1 MRVSKKRVKSRKQR
15 HKVNPK
21 RISRKRISRK
31 RISRK
36 RISRKKH
43 RVHRGGLQLF
53 SKKKDIDR
61 EEEVD
66 ANIRK
71 GEVLRMEY
79 LKQIYIEY
87 KKVTEKIKEAE
98 KNNSKTINPDDV
110 NKKAELEK
118 KLKIEMEKHTPK
130 KKRERERQKRI
141 REIYRKLGEEHRME
155 TAITKRRNNNNK
167 TASKHDIP
175 NNGKQY
181 TKLMQIGINP
191 NNNNNN
197 NNNNTTNNNNNNNNT
212 TNNNNNNNNTTNNN
226 NNNNNTT
233 NNNKPKKKFSNKARD
248 WLGEYWSKRRE
259 KKRRKER
266 NNIRNRTFE
275 PLNPPE
281 FEIGSLEES
290 LKQNNKGIT
299 IINPELPQYNQL

>member
-15 HKVNPK
+15 HKVNP
-21 RISRKRISRK
+21 K

-197 NNNNTTNNNNNNNNT
+197 NNNNTTTTNNNNT
-212 TNNNNNNNNTTNNN
+212 TTNNNNT
-226 NNNNNTT
+226 TT

-266 NNIRNRTFE
+266 NNIRNRTFK
-275 PLNPPE
+275 PLNPPK